1 MTPIAPCP
9 QAAVREPSPNQHQ
22 HDGGVVRWLLVLD
35 GAVMATRVMPP
46 LTGRDKRWTAAP
58 KTTHTEP
65 PAMQAR
71 TKTCPSATR
80 DAGPAITATTQ
91 PATVGT
97 AASITVSTHNRVT
110 AVTRNGVT
118 DPAGTP
124 GTVVTPLHGYDAQ
137 RPLAPSRG
145 LTAKTSSLHLRD
157 AIYEKSLLLADRF
170 RVIRTIDVAALCF
183 PERPFKASLT
193 AAQRAVRGMVKGGL
207 LRRYRTDRFQT
218 VYGLTQPG
226 VDWLGEHGH
235 DAASSV
241 RRVSDMTNPEHRLW
255 AQFLAVCSW
264 ARGLRAVTEAELLH
278 DLNANAKAGTRNG
291 SSKAVQGYLT
301 VSVHRRG
308 ASVRKHLRPDAVAY
322 EAEGKGVVWFEVDR
336 SKRGSDRQADL
347 AALVGAIGNKLADG
361 RVLRRVVVMCKTE
374 RIERD
379 ALRIVEQ
386 LAAACNQLV
395 LTEGRRHIRRQS
407 DGVYEVDAA
416 IPVKRQDGRTALI
429 DERVGHVI
437 VQMLPTWL
445 PKVRIDA
452 TNRWSCDGWFG
463 DNYLPYRR
471 PPSTGRWEMPES
483 PLVPEEAVVM
493 SECQ

>member
-1 MTPIAPCP
+1 
-9 QAAVREPSPNQHQ
+9 
-22 HDGGVVRWLLVLD
+22 
-35 GAVMATRVMPP
+35 
-46 LTGRDKRWTAAP
+46 
-58 KTTHTEP
+58 
-65 PAMQAR
+65 MQAR
-71 TKTCPSATR
+71 TKTRPNATR
-80 DAGPAITATTQ
+80 DAGPVATGSPS
-91 PATVGT
+91 PATGGAT
-97 AASITVSTHNRVT
+97 SGITVSTRNGVT

-118 DPAGTP
+118 NEAKLGDTP
-124 GTVVTPLHGYDAQ
+124 VTALHGYDDQ

-145 LTAKTSSLHLRD
+145 LTTRASSLHLRD
-157 AIYEKSLLLADRF
+157 AIFERSLRLANRF
-170 RVIRTIDVAALCF
+170 RVIRTIDVAAACF

-193 AAQRAVRGMVKGGL
+193 AAQRAVRGMVKRGL

-226 VDWLGEHGH
+226 VDWLGDHGH

-255 AQFLAVCSW
+255 AQFLVVCSW
-264 ARGLRAVTEAELLH
+264 ARGLRAVTESELLH

-291 SSKAVQGYLT
+291 SSKAVQGYIT

-308 ASVRKHLRPDAVAY
+308 ASVRKHLRPDAVAFDV
-322 EAEGKGVVWFEVDR
+322 EGRGVTWFEVDR
-336 SKRGSDRQADL
+336 SKRGSDRAADL
-347 AALVGAIGNKLADG
+347 AALVGAIGNKTADG

-407 DGVYEVDAA
+407 DGVYEVMAA

-429 DERVGHVI
+429 DEQVGHVI
-437 VQMLPTWL
+437 VQMLPIWL

-452 TNRWSCDGWFG
+452 SNRWSTDGWFS
-463 DNYLPYRR
+463 DNCLPYRR
-471 PPSTGRWEMPES
+471 PGNLSLWPMPGS
-483 PLVPEEAVVM
+483 PLVTVDDE
-493 SECQ
+493 

>member
-1 MTPIAPCP
+1 M
-9 QAAVREPSPNQHQ
+9 REPSHNQHL
-22 HDGGVVRWLLVLD
+22 HDGGVVGWLLGFG

-65 PAMQAR
+65 PTMQVR
-71 TKTCPSATR
+71 TKTCPSAIR
-80 DAGPAITATTQ
+80 DAGPVATGSPS
-91 PATVGT
+91 PATGGAT
-97 AASITVSTHNRVT
+97 SGITVSTHNRVT

-124 GTVVTPLHGYDAQ
+124 ATVVTPLHGYGDQ
-137 RPLAPSRG
+137 RQRAPSRG
-145 LTAKTSSLHLRD
+145 LTAQASSLQLRD
-157 AIYEKSLLLADRF
+157 AIYERSLLLADRF

-183 PERPFKASLT
+183 PERPFKAALT
-193 AAQRAVRGMVKGGL
+193 AAQRAVRGMVKRGL

-226 VDWLGEHGH
+226 VNWLGEHGH

-255 AQFLAVCSW
+255 AQFLVVCSW

-278 DLNANAKAGTRNG
+278 DLNANPNIKAGTG
-291 SSKAVQGYLT
+291 SGSKAIQGYLT
-301 VSVHRRG
+301 VNVHRRG
-308 ASVRKHLRPDAVAY
+308 ATVRKALRPDAVAFDV
-322 EAEGKGVVWFEVDR
+322 EGRGVTWFEVDR
-336 SKRGSDRQADL
+336 SKRGSERQADL
-347 AALVGAIGNKLADG
+347 AALVRAIGGKLADSK
-361 RVLRRVVVMCKTE
+361 VLRRVVVMCKTQ

-379 ALRIVEQ
+379 AVRVVEQ
-386 LAAACNQLV
+386 LAAASNVQV
-395 LTEGRRHIRRQS
+395 LIEGRRHIKRYD
-407 DGVYEVDAA
+407 DGVYEIWTAV
-416 IPVKRQDGRTALI
+416 PSKRGDGRTVLV

-452 TNRWSCDGWFG
+452 TNRWSSDGWFG

-471 PPSTGRWEMPES
+471 PLSTGRWEMPES

>member
-1 MTPIAPCP
+1 
-9 QAAVREPSPNQHQ
+9 
-22 HDGGVVRWLLVLD
+22 
-35 GAVMATRVMPP
+35 
-46 LTGRDKRWTAAP
+46 
-58 KTTHTEP
+58 
-65 PAMQAR
+65 MQAR
-71 TKTCPSATR
+71 TKARPNATR

-91 PATVGT
+91 PTTVGT

-110 AVTRNGVT
+110 AVTRNDVT
-118 DPAGTP
+118 DLVVTP
-124 GTVVTPLHGYDAQ
+124 GTVVTPLQGYNDQ

-145 LTAKTSSLHLRD
+145 LTARASSLHLRD
-157 AIYEKSLLLADRF
+157 AIYERSLLLANRF
-170 RVIRTIDVAALCF
+170 RVIRTIDVAAACF

-193 AAQRAVRGMVKGGL
+193 AAQRAVRGMVKRGL

-255 AQFLAVCSW
+255 AQFLVVCSW
-264 ARGLRAVTEAELLH
+264 ARGIRAVTESELLQ
-278 DLNANAKAGTRNG
+278 DLNTNAKASTGRA
-291 SSKAVQGYLT
+291 SKAVQGYIT
-301 VSVHRRG
+301 VTEHRHG
-308 ASVRKHLRPDAVAY
+308 VAVRKRLRPDAVAY
-322 EAEGKGVVWFEVDR
+322 GAEGKGVVWFEVDR

>member
-1 MTPIAPCP
+1 M
-9 QAAVREPSPNQHQ
+9 S
-22 HDGGVVRWLLVLD
+22 
-35 GAVMATRVMPP
+35 
-46 LTGRDKRWTAAP
+46 
-58 KTTHTEP
+58 
-65 PAMQAR
+65 
-71 TKTCPSATR
+71 
-80 DAGPAITATTQ
+80 TTQ
-91 PATVGT
+91 PKVRTLAPRDTEPVPTDTPPPASRGASADIT
-97 AASITVSTHNRVT
+97 ASTRNGVT

-118 DPAGTP
+118 NEAKVGDTP
-124 GTVVTPLHGYDAQ
+124 VTALHGYDDQ

-145 LTAKTSSLHLRD
+145 LTARASSFHLRD

-193 AAQRAVRGMVKGGL
+193 AAQRAVRGMVKRGL

-255 AQFLAVCSW
+255 AQFLVVCSW
-264 ARGLRAVTEAELLH
+264 ARGLRAVTEAELLQ
-278 DLNANAKAGTRNG
+278 DLNANAKTGTRNG
-291 SSKAVQGYLT
+291 SSKTVQGYLT

-336 SKRGSDRQADL
+336 SKRGSERQADL
-347 AALVGAIGNKLADG
+347 AALVGAIGGKLADSN
-361 RVLRRVVVMCKTE
+361 VLRRVVVMCKTQ

-379 ALRIVEQ
+379 AVRVVEQ
-386 LAAACNQLV
+386 LAAASNEQV
-395 LTEGRRHIRRQS
+395 LIEGRRHIRRQS
-407 DGVYEVDAA
+407 DGVFEVIAA
-416 IPVKRQDGRTALI
+416 NPVKRKDGRTALV
-429 DERVGHVI
+429 DEEVGHVI

-452 TNRWSCDGWFG
+452 SNRWSMDGWFG

-471 PPSTGRWEMPES
+471 PPSTGRWEVPVS

-493 SECQ
+493 SD

>member
-1 MTPIAPCP
+1 
-9 QAAVREPSPNQHQ
+9 
-22 HDGGVVRWLLVLD
+22 
-35 GAVMATRVMPP
+35 
-46 LTGRDKRWTAAP
+46 
-58 KTTHTEP
+58 
-65 PAMQAR
+65 MQAR
-71 TKTCPSATR
+71 TNTRPSATR
-80 DAGPAITATTQ
+80 DTAPFTPGTPPPVSRDACSRITD
-91 PATVGT
+91 GT
-97 AASITVSTHNRVT
+97 DASVT

-118 DPAGTP
+118 DLASAPGTP
-124 GTVVTPLHGYDAQ
+124 VRALQDYGD
-137 RPLAPSRG
+137 RPALAPSRG
-145 LTAKTSSLHLRD
+145 LTAQASSLQLRD
-157 AIYEKSLLLADRF
+157 AIYERSLLLANRF

-183 PERPFKASLT
+183 PERPFKAALT
-193 AAQRAVRGMVKGGL
+193 AAQRAVRGMVKRGL

-226 VDWLGEHGH
+226 VDWLSEHGH

-255 AQFLAVCSW
+255 AQFLVVCSW

-291 SSKAVQGYLT
+291 SRKTVQGYLT

-347 AALVGAIGNKLADG
+347 AALVGAIGGKLADSN
-361 RVLRRVVVMCKTE
+361 VLRRVVVMCKTQ

-379 ALRIVEQ
+379 AVRVVEQ
-386 LAAACNQLV
+386 LAAASNEQV
-395 LTEGRRHIRRQS
+395 LIEGRRHIKRYD
-407 DGVYEVDAA
+407 DGGYGVWAA
-416 IPVKRQDGRTALI
+416 VPFKCKDGRTALV
-429 DERVGHVI
+429 DECIGHVI

-452 TNRWSCDGWFG
+452 SNKWSTNGWFG

-471 PPSTGRWEMPES
+471 PASTGRWDVPES
-483 PLVPEEAVVM
+483 PLVLEDEGARVM
-493 SECQ
+493 SD

>member
-1 MTPIAPCP
+1 
-9 QAAVREPSPNQHQ
+9 
-22 HDGGVVRWLLVLD
+22 
-35 GAVMATRVMPP
+35 
-46 LTGRDKRWTAAP
+46 
-58 KTTHTEP
+58 
-65 PAMQAR
+65 MQAR
-71 TKTCPSATR
+71 TKTRPSAIR

-124 GTVVTPLHGYDAQ
+124 GTVVTPLQGYNDQ

-145 LTAKTSSLHLRD
+145 LTTRASSLHLRD
-157 AIYEKSLLLADRF
+157 AIYELSLRLANRF
-170 RVIRTIDVAALCF
+170 RVIRTIDVAAACF

-193 AAQRAVRGMVKGGL
+193 AAQRAVRGMVKRGL

-255 AQFLAVCSW
+255 AQFLVVCSW

-278 DLNANAKAGTRNG
+278 DLNANANIKAGTG
-291 SSKAVQGYLT
+291 SGSKAIQGYLT
-301 VSVHRRG
+301 VNVHRRG
-308 ASVRKHLRPDAVAY
+308 ATVRKALRPDAVAFDV
-322 EAEGKGVVWFEVDR
+322 EGRGITWFEVDR

-347 AALVGAIGNKLADG
+347 AALVGAIGNKTADG
-361 RVLRRVVVMCKTE
+361 RVLQRVVVMCKTQ

-386 LAAACNQLV
+386 LAAVCNAQV

-407 DGVYEVDAA
+407 EGVYEVMAA

-429 DERVGHVI
+429 DEQVGHVI
-437 VQMLPTWL
+437 VQMLPIWL

-452 TNRWSCDGWFG
+452 SNTFSLEGWFC

-471 PPSTGRWEMPES
+471 PGNLSLWPMPGS
-483 PLVPEEAVVM
+483 PLVTVDDE
-493 SECQ
+493 

>member
-1 MTPIAPCP
+1 MPTPTKT
-9 QAAVREPSPNQHQ
+9 RLS
-22 HDGGVVRWLLVLD
+22 
-35 GAVMATRVMPP
+35 ATGDTAP
-46 LTGRDKRWTAAP
+46 LTPGTP
-58 KTTHTEP
+58 P
-65 PAMQAR
+65 PA
-71 TKTCPSATR
+71 SR
-80 DAGPAITATTQ
+80 DACSRITD
-91 PATVGT
+91 GT
-97 AASITVSTHNRVT
+97 DASVT

-124 GTVVTPLHGYDAQ
+124 GTVVTPLHGYDDQ
-137 RPLAPSRG
+137 RQRAPSRG
-145 LTAKTSSLHLRD
+145 LTAQASSLQLRD
-157 AIYEKSLLLADRF
+157 VIYERSLLLADRF

-183 PERPFKASLT
+183 PERPFKAALT
-193 AAQRAVRGMVKGGL
+193 AAQRAVRGMVKRGL

-226 VDWLGEHGH
+226 VNWLGEHGH

-255 AQFLAVCSW
+255 AQFLVVCSW
-264 ARGLRAVTEAELLH
+264 ARGLRAVTESELLH

-291 SSKAVQGYLT
+291 SGKAVQGYLT

-308 ASVRKHLRPDAVAY
+308 ASVRKHMRPDAVAY

-407 DGVYEVDAA
+407 DGVYEVMAA

-429 DERVGHVI
+429 DEQVGHVI

-445 PKVRIDA
+445 PKVRIDV
-452 TNRWSCDGWFG
+452 TNKWSTDGWFG
-463 DNYLPYRR
+463 DNYLPYKR
-471 PPSTGRWEMPES
+471 PANLSLWRVPGS
-483 PLVPEEAVVM
+483 PLVPTDDEDGDDD
-493 SECQ
+493 